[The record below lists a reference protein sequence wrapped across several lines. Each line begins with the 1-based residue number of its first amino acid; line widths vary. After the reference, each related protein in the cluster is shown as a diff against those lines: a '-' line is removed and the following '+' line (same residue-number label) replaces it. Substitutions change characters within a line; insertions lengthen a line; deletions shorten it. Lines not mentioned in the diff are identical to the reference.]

1 MARLIVLAPL
11 ALLLFVSVR
20 TAEAGVTVVVDG
32 VSDPYLAGMPDGSTN
47 GTDVAPD
54 ESPVLVE
61 GITFGLGGYLTFTN
75 AVGGTLE
82 GPGCSLVAPYAGCDP
97 IDGTVFW
104 THAGADENGLS
115 TTRMPINA
123 LLGVFL
129 GPDQPNATAP
139 PVGLNF
145 QTSGLDFTSLSPL
158 LKQVFFI
165 GDGQTSGSVVQ
176 QFVIPEGAT
185 RLYLGVMD
193 GFGWFNNS
201 GAITV
206 GVSHLPEP
214 GLTVQLVV
222 GVLGLALLRR

>member
-1 MARLIVLAPL
+1 MFPLIRI
-11 ALLLFVSVR
+11 ALLILLLIMSGG
-20 TAEAGVTVVVDG
+20 TAGAGQTVVVDG

-61 GITFGLGGYLTFTN
+61 GIAFALGGYLTFTN

-82 GPGCSLVAPYAGCDP
+82 GPGCSLVPPHAGCDP
-97 IDGTVFW
+97 IDGTVYW
-104 THAGADENGLS
+104 THAGADENGIS

-129 GPDQPNATAP
+129 GPDQPNTTAP

-176 QFVIPEGAT
+176 QFMIPEGAT

-193 GFGWFNNS
+193 GYGWFNNS

-214 GLTVQLVV
+214 GLAIQLAV
-222 GVLGLALLRR
+222 GVLGLALFRR